1 MIQKYS
7 ILNLLREYNK
17 NKVAIDNY
25 LNNNIV
31 ENYTSSSTSTYS
43 RTENNGT
50 VRTKHYHNSSSD
62 EDDENEYDE
71 NEDDENEDDENE
83 DDENEDDENEDINS
97 SIQINSTNS
106 ASILGFGI
114 GTFLIFFLVMFVIFL
129 YTIYLIFSSD
139 LHVGYKIILTLI
151 LLFSGPLTNIISFFT
166 VVFLKNRDIKKCLAL
181 NKNTSV

>member
-17 NKVAIDNY
+17 NKVTIDNY

-31 ENYTSSSTSTYS
+31 ENYTRSSISSYS
-43 RTENNGT
+43 RKENNGT
-50 VRTKHYHNSSSD
+50 VRTKHYHKSSSSD
-62 EDDENEYDE
+62 
-71 NEDDENEDDENE
+71 EDDENEDDENE
-83 DDENEDDENEDINS
+83 DNNS
-97 SIQINSTNS
+97 G
-106 ASILGFGI
+106 SILGFGI

-139 LHVGYKIILTLI
+139 LHGGYKIILTLI

-166 VVFLKNRDIKKCLAL
+166 IVFLKNRDIEKCLAS
-181 NKNTSV
+181 NNNTSV